1 MNLTRLMALGILA
14 RNGPSHGHQIR
25 RLADLTNVGEWGG
38 VSVGAL
44 YRELRAME
52 REGLIEAART
62 ERVGNRPERTVYA
75 ITAEGHL
82 ELTTLREQAIR
93 PLGSGPDPLG
103 VALLFTADGMDPA
116 ELRRTLRTRREMLAI
131 AVAQTAADRE
141 QLMAKG
147 FIDMLAAAVMRRAIL
162 DTEAEIR
169 WHDELDAALAKA
181 NGDDVRA
188 NAAARRPIPLE
199 GGSSELAPAR
209 QAARKAGPGTQ
220 TKTETEEPSGPA
232 AAGLPGRHRGF
243 SR

>member
-1 MNLTRLMALGILA
+1 MALGILA

-25 RLADLTNVGEWGG
+25 RVADLTNVGEWGG

-103 VALLFTADGMDPA
+103 VALLFAAEGIDPA
-116 ELRRTLRTRREMLAI
+116 ELRRNLRTRREMLAI

-181 NGDDVRA
+181 NGDEVRA
-188 NAAARRPIPLE
+188 KAAARRAIPLE
-199 GGSSELAPAR
+199 GGSSELTPTA
-209 QAARKAGPGTQ
+209 QAARESGIDAGA
-220 TKTETEEPSGPA
+220 EEPGALRP
-232 AAGLPGRHRGF
+232 PRG
-243 SR
+243 